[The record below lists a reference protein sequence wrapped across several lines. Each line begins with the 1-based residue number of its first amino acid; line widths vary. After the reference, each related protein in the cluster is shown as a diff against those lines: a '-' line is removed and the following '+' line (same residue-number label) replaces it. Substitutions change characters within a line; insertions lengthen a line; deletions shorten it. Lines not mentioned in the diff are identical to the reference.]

1 LEALPVHI
9 ELTEMLRCPEP
20 HPAAFLVMSTGEML
34 GRMVRSGV
42 MGCPVCRRE
51 YPIRNGVVEFS
62 GPGPAAPGADA
73 PPLAARGTRAPAVA
87 PHTLQAL
94 LDLGGPGGYVVLVG
108 SATRHAVGL
117 AGLMGGIHFVGINPP
132 GDIDELP
139 VLSLL
144 VCDAMIPLRDAMAR
158 AAVVGPDR
166 LGTPWLAEAQ
176 RIVLR
181 GRRVVVEDAAVA
193 WPAGLTPLA
202 AGQGLS
208 VGERR

>member
-1 LEALPVHI
+1 
-9 ELTEMLRCPEP
+9 
-20 HPAAFLVMSTGEML
+20 
-34 GRMVRSGV
+34 

>member
-1 LEALPVHI
+1 MHI

-42 MGCPVCRRE
+42 LGCPVCRRE

-62 GPGPAAPGADA
+62 GHAPGARGA
-73 PPLAARGTRAPAVA
+73 EARPLATGGARGPAVD
-87 PHTLQAL
+87 PQTLQAL

-108 SATRHAVGL
+108 AAARHAVGL
-117 AGLMGGIHFVGINPP
+117 AGLMAGIHFVGINPP

-139 VLSLL
+139 MLSLL

-158 AAVVGPDR
+158 AAVVGVDR
-166 LGTPWLAEAQ
+166 VESGWLAEAQ
-176 RIVLR
+176 RVVLR
-181 GRRVVVEDAAVA
+181 GRRVVVEQAAVA
-193 WPAGLTPLA
+193 WPAGLTALA
-202 AGQGLS
+202 AGEGLS